1 MLRVAST
8 SSYPH
13 RAFLGLRAQ
22 PARLT
27 PGGDPVRPEPP
38 LGPATAGMDVVA
50 PRRRGY
56 SLSSAKGEAPGLT
69 PCGLWTPEAVTR
81 SGSPA
86 RPGTQG
92 QPRALAPELL
102 EGGPARRFMATAG
115 PLRTER
121 VSVLYQPNS
130 GVEDL
135 TRAGEEARVGG
146 GAERHPDPP
155 GPGLDL
161 QLQLCQPCALV
172 PTACGA
178 LAPRSWSFW
187 WVGVALGCAGR
198 TLA

>member
-1 MLRVAST
+1 
-8 SSYPH
+8 
-13 RAFLGLRAQ
+13 
-22 PARLT
+22 
-27 PGGDPVRPEPP
+27 
-38 LGPATAGMDVVA
+38 
-50 PRRRGY
+50 
-56 SLSSAKGEAPGLT
+56 
-69 PCGLWTPEAVTR
+69 
-81 SGSPA
+81 
-86 RPGTQG
+86 
-92 QPRALAPELL
+92 
-102 EGGPARRFMATAG
+102 MATAG